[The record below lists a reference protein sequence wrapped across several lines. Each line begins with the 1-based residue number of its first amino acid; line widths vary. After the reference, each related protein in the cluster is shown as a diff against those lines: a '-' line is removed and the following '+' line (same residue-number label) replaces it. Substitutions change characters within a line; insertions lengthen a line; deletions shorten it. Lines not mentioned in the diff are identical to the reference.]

1 MNSPIRRVSAG
12 CLLLVLA
19 LLVNI
24 TYIQAF
30 WSDELN
36 ARGDNRRV
44 TIAEYA
50 RERGPILLADDTP
63 VAVSTEVDGDF
74 QFLREYPEGRL
85 YAPITGYYS
94 YLYQRSAIERA
105 QNEVLSGEDD
115 RMFVRRLI
123 DLVTGEEP
131 KGGAVKLTIDPAAQ
145 QAAYDGLGDN
155 KGAVIAIDTRT
166 GAILA
171 MVSKPSYDPNP
182 LASHSPSE
190 QREAWID
197 IHGDADNDIP
207 PDPDKPADN
216 RAIAQPLPPGSIF
229 KLVTAAA
236 ALESGDYEADS
247 VIPGPARY
255 QLPLSERTLPNQ
267 SGEACGSND
276 QTTITNAMR
285 ISCNT
290 AFAYLGE
297 ELGDDVLRDQAERFG
312 FNSQPLTNEDLR
324 AATSRFP
331 DDPDAPQT
339 VLSAIGQFDVTATPL
354 QMAMVSAAI
363 ANDGV
368 LMDPYVIQE
377 LRAPDLV
384 STIEQTEPEE
394 LSRAISNDTA
404 RQLTEMMVE
413 VVENGTG
420 SNAQISGIPVAGK
433 TGTAQ
438 SAPDRPPYAW
448 FTSFAPADEPSVA
461 VAVVIEEAPDTARSD
476 IGGGRLAAPIAK
488 AVMEAVLGV

>member
-30 WSDELN
+30 WADELN

-63 VAVSTEVDGDF
+63 VAVSREVDGDF
-74 QFLREYPEGRL
+74 KFRREYPEGAL
-85 YAPITGYYS
+85 YAPLTGHYS
-94 YLYQRSAIERA
+94 YLYHRSAIERA
-105 QNEVLSGEDD
+105 QNDILSGEDD
-115 RMFVRRLI
+115 RLFVRRLI

-131 KGGAVKLTIDPAAQ
+131 KGGAVKLTINPAAQ
-145 QAAYDGLGDN
+145 QAAWDTLGNN
-155 KGAVIAIDTRT
+155 KGAVVALDVRT

-171 MVSKPSYDPNP
+171 MVTKPSYDPNP
-182 LASHSPSE
+182 LASHSIRE
-190 QREAWID
+190 QREAWIE
-197 IHGDADNDIP
+197 IHGDPENDIP
-207 PDPDKPADN
+207 ADPDKPADN
-216 RAIAQPLPPGSIF
+216 RAIAETLPPGSVF

-236 ALESGDYEADS
+236 ALESGEYEPDS
-247 VIPGPARY
+247 VVFGGAEYP
-255 QLPLSERTLPNQ
+255 LPLTNRTLPNQ
-267 SGEACGSND
+267 SGQACGSND
-276 QTTITNAMR
+276 ETTITNALRM
-285 ISCNT
+285 SCNT
-290 AFAYLGE
+290 AFADIGA
-297 ELGDDVLRDQAERFG
+297 ELGDDALRDQAERFG
-312 FNSQPLTNEDLR
+312 FNSRPLTKDDMN

-354 QMAMVSAAI
+354 QIAMVSAAI
-363 ANDGV
+363 ANGGV
-368 LMDPYVIQE
+368 LMDPYVVQE

-384 STIEQTEPEE
+384 STIQQTEPEE
-394 LSRAISNDTA
+394 LSRAISPDTA
-404 RQLTEMMVE
+404 RRLTEMMVD

-420 SNAQISGIPVAGK
+420 ANAQIPNIQVAGK

-438 SAPDRPPYAW
+438 SAPERPPYAW
-448 FTSFAPADEPSVA
+448 FTSFAPADDPRVA
-461 VAVVIEEAPDTARSD
+461 VAVVIEDAPDTARSD

-488 AVMEAVLGV
+488 AVMEAVLSS

>member
-19 LLVNI
+19 LLVNV

-30 WSDELN
+30 WADDLN
-36 ARGDNRRV
+36 SRGDNRRV

-63 VAVSTEVDGDF
+63 VAVSREVDGEF
-74 QFLREYPEGRL
+74 EFLREYSDGPL
-85 YAPITGYYS
+85 YAPVTGWYS
-94 YLYQRSAIERA
+94 FQYQRSAIERA
-105 QNEVLSGEDD
+105 QNPILSGEDD
-115 RMFVRRLI
+115 RLFVRRLI

-145 QAAYDGLGDN
+145 QAAWDGLGN
-155 KGAVIAIDTRT
+155 YKGSVVALDVRT

-182 LASHSPSE
+182 LASHSTSE
-190 QREAWID
+190 QID
-197 IHGDADNDIP
+197 QWEQIND
-207 PDPDKPADN
+207 DPDKPALN
-216 RAIAQPLPPGSIF
+216 RAIANPLPPGSVF
-229 KLVTAAA
+229 KLVTATA

-247 VIPGPARY
+247 VVPGPAEFD
-255 QLPLSERTLPNQ
+255 LPLTDRQLPNQ
-267 SGEACGSND
+267 SGQACGDND
-276 QTTITNAMR
+276 ETTIANALR

-290 AFAYLGE
+290 AFAYLGD
-297 ELGDDVLRDQAERFG
+297 ELGAEALRDQAQRFG
-312 FNSQPLTNEDLR
+312 FNAQPLTNDDMN

-331 DDPDAPQT
+331 DAPDEPQT
-339 VLSAIGQFDVTATPL
+339 VLSAIGQFDVRATPL

-368 LMDPYVIQE
+368 VMQPYVVQE

-394 LSRAISNDTA
+394 ASRAMSNGTA
-404 RQLTEMMVE
+404 EQMTEMMID

-420 SNAQISGIPVAGK
+420 GNGQISGVQVAGK

-438 SAPDRPPYAW
+438 SSPEKPPYAW
-448 FTSFAPADEPSVA
+448 FTSFAPADDPRVA
-461 VAVVIEEAPDTARSD
+461 VAVVIEEAPDTARDD
-476 IGGGRLAAPIAK
+476 IGGGALAAPIAK
-488 AVMEAVLGV
+488 AVMEAVLNS